1 VTDQQPQPSLRDHID
16 HGVWKQ
22 VGRCV
27 YCYCGAQ
34 LYQGQL
40 AVTLAEKEQVVTAL
54 EQMIAQA
61 TAQQQAPPEP
71 EDPAF
76 VPLPAPERLLA
87 RFRLY
92 LQSRGIREQAD
103 AQEGRL
109 KEEIFNEILAA
120 EPTAYT
126 VDEKGSRTVM
136 LPEPV
141 ERPPDPKT
149 GKPRKPITGF
159 TRQRRVS
166 ATVQPEVVNRI
177 LADAGIPTE
186 EVYTT
191 THVPAHD
198 EIELDEGKLY
208 ALNFAGRLSDE
219 QLKACFTYREIYAM
233 VLEDQ

>member
-1 VTDQQPQPSLRDHID
+1 MNDQLPQKSLRDHID
-16 HGVWKQ
+16 CGVWKQ
-22 VGRCV
+22 AGRCV
-27 YCYCGAQ
+27 YCYCGVR
-34 LYQGQL
+34 LYDGQL
-40 AVTLAEKEQVVTAL
+40 AVTRAEKEQVVTAL

-61 TAQQQAPPEP
+61 NARQQAPAEH
-71 EDPAF
+71 EDPALR
-76 VPLPAPERLLA
+76 PMTTSERILA

-103 AQEGRL
+103 AQEGRM

-120 EPTAYT
+120 DPTAYT
-126 VDEKGSRTVM
+126 VDEKGSRTIM
-136 LPEPV
+136 LPEPI

-149 GKPRKPITGF
+149 GKARKPITGF

-166 ATVQPEVVNRI
+166 VTVKPDAVDRI
-177 LADAGIPTE
+177 LADAGIQTD

-208 ALNFAGRLSDE
+208 ALNFAGRLTDE
-219 QLKACFTYREIYAM
+219 QLRECFAYKEIFAM

>member
-1 VTDQQPQPSLRDHID
+1 MTEQLTLRDHID
-16 HGVWKQ
+16 HGVWKTDGTT
-22 VGRCV
+22 VF
-27 YCYCGAQ
+27 CYCRAP
-34 LYQGQL
+34 LYRGQL
-40 AVTLAEKEQVVTAL
+40 AVTRAEKEQVVAHL
-54 EQMIAQA
+54 EQASAAQVP
-61 TAQQQAPPEP
+61 QAPVEH
-71 EDPAF
+71 EDPALR
-76 VPLPAPERLLA
+76 PMATSERILA

-103 AQEGRL
+103 AQEGRM

-120 EPTAYT
+120 DSTAYT
-126 VDEKGSRTVM
+126 VDEKGSRTIM
-136 LPEPV
+136 LPEPI

-149 GKPRKPITGF
+149 GKARKPITGF

-166 ATVQPEVVNRI
+166 VTVKPDAVDRI
-177 LADAGIPTE
+177 LADAGIQTD

-208 ALNFAGRLSDE
+208 ALNFAGRLTDE
-219 QLKACFTYREIYAM
+219 QLRECFAYKEIFAM

>member
-1 VTDQQPQPSLRDHID
+1 MSDQPSLRDHID

-22 VGRCV
+22 AGNCV
-27 YCYCGAQ
+27 YCYCGVR

-40 AVTLAEKEQVVTAL
+40 AVTRAEKEQVVGFL
-54 EQMIAQA
+54 ESLMAKA
-61 TAQQQAPPEP
+61 AQQPPAPAEA

-76 VPLPAPERLLA
+76 VPMPASERLLA

-92 LQSRGIREQAD
+92 LQSRGIREQAEG
-103 AQEGRL
+103 QEGRM

-120 EPTAYT
+120 DPSAYT

-136 LPEPV
+136 LPEPI

-149 GKPRKPITGF
+149 GKARKPVTGF

-166 ATVQPEVVNRI
+166 ATVKPEIVDQV
-177 LADAGIPTE
+177 LADAGIDRS

-191 THVPAHD
+191 QHIPAHD
-198 EIELDEGKLY
+198 EIILDEGRLY
-208 ALNFAGRLSDE
+208 ALNYAGKLSDE
-219 QLKACFTYREIYAM
+219 QLNACFAYKEIFAM